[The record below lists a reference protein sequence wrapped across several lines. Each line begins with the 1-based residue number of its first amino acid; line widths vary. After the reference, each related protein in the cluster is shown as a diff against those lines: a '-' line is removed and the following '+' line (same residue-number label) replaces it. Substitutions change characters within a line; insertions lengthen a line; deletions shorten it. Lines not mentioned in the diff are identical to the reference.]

1 MYCFPCSFKNTL
13 FLGKNILEA
22 FGIKSTELWP
32 LMEFEAPRGGLIGKN
47 PFVVVVGLFPS
58 PWLHPFHTINS
69 SPPLRPLIF

>member
-32 LMEFEAPRGGLIGKN
+32 LMEFEALRGGLIATN
-47 PFVVVVGLFPS
+47 LFLFS
-58 PWLHPFHTINS
+58 FSLAL
-69 SPPLRPLIF
+69 PPYTQ